1 MSKRIPFRIKNLNY
15 GLAEARGL
23 LHIGD
28 DELILELESQDTVVG
43 LIKSELKEVVIP
55 FEDLEEIN
63 YKTGWIGAKI
73 EIVGKSMKVMNDLP
87 GADHGTAT
95 LHIRRRDREKAER
108 VLSRARL
115 ELSEFKLKQLDG

>member
-23 LHIGD
+23 LHIGE

-43 LIKSELKEVVIP
+43 LIKSDLKEITIP
-55 FEDLEEIN
+55 FEDVEEIN
-63 YKTGWIGAKI
+63 YKPGWFGAKI
-73 EIVGKSMKVMNDLP
+73 EVVGKSMKVMNDLP
-87 GADHGTAT
+87 GSNHGTAK
-95 LHIRRRDREKAER
+95 LHIRRRDKKTAER

-115 ELSEFKLKQLDG
+115 ELSEFKLKQLED

>member
-43 LIKSELKEVVIP
+43 LIKSELKEIIIP
-55 FEDLEEIN
+55 FEDVEEIN
-63 YKTGWIGAKI
+63 YKAGWIGAKI
-73 EIVGKSMKVMNDLP
+73 ELVGKSMKVMNDLP
-87 GADHGTAT
+87 GADHGSAT
-95 LHIRRRDREKAER
+95 LHIRRRDRDKAKR
-108 VLSRARL
+108 VLSHARL
-115 ELSEFKLKQLDG
+115 ELSEFKLKQIEG

>member
-43 LIKSELKEVVIP
+43 LIKSELKEIVIP
-55 FEDLEEIN
+55 FDDVEEIN
-63 YKTGWIGAKI
+63 YKAGWIGAKI
-73 EIVGKSMKVMNDLP
+73 EIVGKSMKVMNNLP
-87 GADHGTAT
+87 GANHGSAT
-95 LHIRRRDREKAER
+95 LHIRRRDRDKAER
-108 VLSRARL
+108 VLSHARL
-115 ELSEFKLKQLDG
+115 ELSEFKLNQIEG

>member
-1 MSKRIPFRIKNLNY
+1 LNY

-23 LHIGD
+23 LHIGE

-55 FEDLEEIN
+55 FEDIEEIN
-63 YKTGWIGAKI
+63 YKAGWIGAKI

-87 GADHGTAT
+87 GADHGSAT

-108 VLSRARL
+108 VLSHARL
-115 ELSEFKLKQLDG
+115 ELSEFKLKQLEG

>member
-43 LIKSELKEVVIP
+43 LIKSELKEIIIP
-55 FEDLEEIN
+55 YGDVEEIN
-63 YKTGWIGAKI
+63 YKAGWFSAKI

-87 GADHGTAT
+87 GANHGSAT

-108 VLSRARL
+108 VLSHARL
-115 ELSEFKLKQLDG
+115 ELSEFKLKQLEG

>member
-23 LHIGD
+23 LHIGE

-43 LIKSELKEVVIP
+43 LIKSDLKEITIP
-55 FEDLEEIN
+55 FGDIEEIN
-63 YKTGWIGAKI
+63 YKPGWIGAKI

-87 GADHGTAT
+87 GSDHGTAK
-95 LHIRRRDREKAER
+95 LHIRRRDKKIAER
-108 VLSRARL
+108 VLSHARL
-115 ELSEFKLKQLDG
+115 ELSEYKLNQIEG